1 MRHFCK
7 FCKAHNISDPCLPD
21 KSQDKRNFF
30 MAMYA
35 SYLALGHTLL
45 AKIIKANTMML
56 YLKAAAL
63 LCEPRRNHFRTK
75 KMGINT

>member
-7 FCKAHNISDPCLPD
+7 FCKAYNISDPRIPN
-21 KSQDKRNFF
+21 KSQDERNFF
-30 MAMYA
+30 MAMHA

-45 AKIIKANTMML
+45 AKSIKANTMMF

-63 LCEPRRNHFRTK
+63 LCEPR
-75 KMGINT
+75 

>member
-7 FCKAHNISDPCLPD
+7 FCKAHNISDPCLHD
-21 KSQDKRNFF
+21 KSQDERNLF

-35 SYLALGHTLL
+35 SYLALDHTLL
-45 AKIIKANTMML
+45 AKSIKANTMML

-63 LCEPRRNHFRTK
+63 LCEPR
-75 KMGINT
+75 

>member
-1 MRHFCK
+1 MRHFYK

-21 KSQDKRNFF
+21 KSLDECNFF

-45 AKIIKANTMML
+45 TKSIKANIIML

-63 LCEPRRNHFRTK
+63 L
-75 KMGINT
+75 